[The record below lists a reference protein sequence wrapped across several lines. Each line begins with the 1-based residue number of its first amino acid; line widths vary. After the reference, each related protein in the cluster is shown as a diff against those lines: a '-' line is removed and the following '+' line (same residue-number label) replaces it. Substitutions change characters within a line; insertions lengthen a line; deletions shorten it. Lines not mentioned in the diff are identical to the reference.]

1 MKKNKSHK
9 KVDLNEQKSNPKK
22 RKKTVWPFIVLFIL
36 GIGILSYPFI
46 SDLYYRIDFNNQV
59 NDFSESV
66 KDLSQPEIEN
76 RMNLARAYNDSLTNS
91 LMGDPF
97 SEEML
102 KKGQEEYARMLEVK
116 EKIGFVEV
124 PSVNIKLPL
133 YAGTSEFVLEKGSGH
148 LEGTSL
154 PIGGNSTHSVLTAH
168 SGMPQ
173 AKLFTDLHQVK
184 LGDKFYVHN
193 IQEVLA
199 YQVDQIDVI
208 DPTDF
213 SELLIKPGH
222 DYVTLLTCT
231 PVGINSHRLVVRGH
245 RIPYNA
251 PVEERAI
258 AEHRASFLY
267 KYLFYAAAG
276 LVFVLLIAI
285 LGLYRR
291 KQQYKKRL
299 KALDAEKEELKSKQV
314 KKKATTEDVQT
325 PLSKVEKN
333 REGSTS
339 EKFKEP
345 KDGIE

>member
-1 MKKNKSHK
+1 MNKNHK
-9 KVDLNEQKSNPKK
+9 QMDLNEETFNPKK
-22 RKKTVWPFIVLFIL
+22 KRKAIWPFVVLFIL
-36 GIGILSYPFI
+36 GVGILSYPFI

-76 RMNLARAYNDSLTNS
+76 RMKLAKAYNESLINAPK
-91 LMGDPF
+91 GDPF

-124 PSVNIKLPL
+124 PSANIKLPL
-133 YAGTSEFVLEKGSGH
+133 YAGTSEIVLEKGGGH

-173 AKLFTDLHQVK
+173 AKLFTDLHQVR

-193 IQEVLA
+193 IKEVLA
-199 YQVDQIDVI
+199 YQVDQIEVI

-222 DYVTLLTCT
+222 DYISLLTCT

-245 RIPYNA
+245 RIPYDA

-267 KYLFYAAAG
+267 KYLFYGAAA
-276 LVFVLLIAI
+276 LALVLLLAI
-285 LGLYRR
+285 IGIYRR
-291 KQQYKKRL
+291 KQEYKKRL
-299 KALDAEKEELKSKQV
+299 KAMVAEEKDLKRKHA
-314 KKKATTEDVQT
+314 KKKTTSEKAET
-325 PLSKVEKN
+325 PLSGVEKN
-333 REGSTS
+333 RDRSTLEDS
-339 EKFKEP
+339 QEFQ
-345 KDGIE
+345 DGIE